1 MPDVVEWLRTSFGG
15 FSAVEQRMLA
25 SALVFIATAIL
36 AGLVTPYLRR
46 RLLHGARQSVRE
58 HLDNR
63 DGVVALVIDEFPFG
77 TVVIAS
83 VRAFQLVVVTAALFA
98 ILVVWGETATVS
110 AILGV
115 FRAALLPA
123 ARLLATLALLL
134 GGYFGVDLLED
145 VVEEVTSSSD
155 QIGEHEQEVVYRFA
169 QLGLFGIVLIGGL
182 LVWGVNPAGLLVS
195 ASFLGV
201 VVGFAAR
208 QTLGSLVAGFVL
220 MFARPFEIGDWVE
233 IGDTEGIVVDISII
247 NTRLRTFDGEY
258 VAIPNERVG
267 NSVVHNRTQ
276 ESQLRLT
283 VEVGVDYAADPER
296 AAEVALDAIH
306 EVDAIVD
313 NPAPDVVP
321 VRFGDS
327 AIVLELRFWIH
338 NPSPPRK
345 WQAIRGVVYGVKD
358 AFDRAG
364 IDIPFP
370 QRTVGGREDAPQVP
384 AEAREVSAGGDD

>member
-1 MPDVVEWLRTSFGG
+1 MPRVVEWLQTSFGG

-46 RLLHGARQSVRE
+46 RLLHEARRSVRDQ
-58 HLDNR
+58 LDHR
-63 DGVVALVIDEFPFG
+63 DGVVALIIDEFPFG
-77 TVVIAS
+77 TVVVAS
-83 VRAFQLVVVTAALFA
+83 VRAFQLVVVTAAMFA
-98 ILVVWGETATVS
+98 ILVVWGETTTVS
-110 AILGV
+110 ALLEL
-115 FRAALLPA
+115 FRAAFLPT
-123 ARLLATLALLL
+123 ARLVGTLALLL
-134 GGYFGVDLLED
+134 GGYVGVDMLED
-145 VVEEVTSSSD
+145 IVEEVTSASD

-169 QLGLFGIVLIGGL
+169 QLGLFGIVLVSGL

-201 VVGFAAR
+201 VVGLAAR

-247 NTRLRTFDGEY
+247 NTRLRTFSGEY
-258 VAIPNERVG
+258 VAIPNDRVG
-267 NSVVHNRTQ
+267 NSVVHNRTH
-276 ESQLRLT
+276 EDQLRLS
-283 VEVGVDYAADPER
+283 VEIGVDYAADPER
-296 AAEVALDAIH
+296 AAEVALDAID
-306 EVDAIVD
+306 EVDAVVD
-313 NPAPDVVP
+313 NPAPDAVP

-327 AIVLELRFWIH
+327 AIVLDLRFWIR

-345 WQAIRGVVYGVKD
+345 WHAIRGVVYGVKD

-370 QRTVGGREDAPQVP
+370 QRTVGGREGARQFP
-384 AEAREVSAGGDD
+384 EETREVSTGVDD